1 MNKECSASALV
12 DLGCSSYG
20 LVDSRFASRRN
31 LQRIPI
37 TPRPIVGF
45 SEIVNSRI
53 TEVAKVTIDLDG
65 HREDA
70 FLYVVPSLASY
81 DIILG
86 FPWMRKNDVRLSP
99 KGAYLHI
106 GPYNLRVPNILR
118 ERRTADYSLVLAAVF
133 SFLLHRRRKQKS
145 IQVFLVSMA
154 DIEKALTVKK
164 VTDPRTKLPSHFHE
178 FLDVFNRTVVDRL
191 PP

>member
-1 MNKECSASALV
+1 MNKSPFIVSLIVNKEYSALV
-12 DLGCSSYG
+12 LVDSGYSSYG
-20 LVDSRFASRRN
+20 LVNSRFASRRN

-45 SEIVNSRI
+45 SETVNSRI

-70 FLYVVPSLASY
+70 FLYMVPSLASY

-86 FPWMRKNDVRLSP
+86 FPWMRKNDVRLSL
-99 KGAYLHI
+99 KGAYLYI

-133 SFLLHRRRKQKS
+133 SFLLHRRRK
-145 IQVFLVSMA
+145 
-154 DIEKALTVKK
+154 
-164 VTDPRTKLPSHFHE
+164 
-178 FLDVFNRTVVDRL
+178 
-191 PP
+191 